1 MMALPGRRCG
11 LRGNLIGKRY
21 SMCPRSTNHNSA
33 SEVDEPYELCSSTR
47 LTEVGRRGDDDEPH
61 ETDILIGREVG
72 TIVCTI
78 DRKGICYH
86 YGDLHIRTF
95 HVGIVEGGR
104 VPTLGDAFTTGFC
117 VDLSRMS
124 FEFIAAALVGV
135 ADGSARRGGEGWG
148 NMPQS
153 VDYPSALLTS

>member
-47 LTEVGRRGDDDEPH
+47 LTEVGRRGGEPH
-61 ETDILIGREVG
+61 ETHILIGREVG

-78 DRKGICYH
+78 NRKEYVNTMGTY
-86 YGDLHIRTF
+86 TS
-95 HVGIVEGGR
+95 E
-104 VPTLGDAFTTGFC
+104 PFTWES
-117 VDLSRMS
+117 SR
-124 FEFIAAALVGV
+124 
-135 ADGSARRGGEGWG
+135 GEGCQHSATRS
-148 NMPQS
+148 PRA
-153 VDYPSALLTS
+153 SALTGKDTVNLVRWSAVACLT